1 MCLQGQRIRSSRWSH
16 DHPGSPGKPDTGRR
30 NLDTLGGMKELR
42 TAICCHNVAQSS
54 GRENE
59 RKFSQV
65 GAPDALKGACP
76 VRGGLGGIPLLKDS
90 MDAVLLLHIIPY
102 FRSLRRALGRPRLLT
117 RVSAPAVGR
126 ESHPTSTPALF
137 RERSLVDTLSMAAQH
152 CARPAVRRPC
162 DVRREDSAVFRHRRG
177 AGRPCPPRWTHSRA
191 QQP

>member
-1 MCLQGQRIRSSRWSH
+1 MCLQGQRTRSTRRSNAR
-16 DHPGSPGKPDTGRR
+16 PGVRGNSDIGGRG
-30 NLDTLGGMKELR
+30 LDTRADRKSGGQQYADR
-42 TAICCHNVAQSS
+42 TPLKVVAAKM
-54 GRENE
+54 
-59 RKFSQV
+59 RKLSRV
-65 GAPDALKGACP
+65 GAPDARKRACP
-76 VRGGLGGIPLLKDS
+76 VRGGLGGIPLLKGS

-117 RVSAPAVGR
+117 RVSAPSVGR

-152 CARPAVRRPC
+152 CARPAVRRTC
-162 DVRREDSAVFRHRRG
+162 AVRREDSAAFRHRRG